1 MRLLVMPRFI
11 GVASFHGG
19 NDMHQSGLIATLLDD
34 FGNHVFFANVRLGKP
49 LAISIC
55 QHLGHDRLRF
65 LSFDTITLACLVP
78 ASPA

>member
-1 MRLLVMPRFI
+1 
-11 GVASFHGG
+11 
-19 NDMHQSGLIATLLDD
+19 LLDD
-34 FGNHVFFANVRLGKP
+34 FGNHVFFANVRPGKP